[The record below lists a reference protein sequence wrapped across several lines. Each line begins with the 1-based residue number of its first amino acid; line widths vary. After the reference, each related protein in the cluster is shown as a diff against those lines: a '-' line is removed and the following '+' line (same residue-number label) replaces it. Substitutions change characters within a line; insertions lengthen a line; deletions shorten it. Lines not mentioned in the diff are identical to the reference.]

1 MPSINFYEEGITTL
15 SGGTPPPDFFDAGAM
30 RAITFTDYLGNEVTV
45 SGGVFLGSESML
57 VGVDQTVYATASPS
71 VISNVGPGLQSQI
84 TITFTEPIS
93 DFSVTLF
100 NGLSTSAM
108 YQIKDDRGDI
118 VPVTLGPNTDSST
131 DSQNVSLSNTNG
143 INQVTITTI
152 GASWDFSI
160 DNIVY
165 DFSVGDAQRLQNA
178 GLPADFSALISNVI
192 LFSEV
197 ADLLAP
203 STISNFLFTLQFS
216 VLYLTSLGEAMFSGP
231 IGARTDSGAA
241 NTFDPNYKLPYT
253 PTFVQLPTIS
263 PDLTITQQAA
273 NDANAALSDLSK
285 AVAYVQ
291 ALDVTSNRYN
301 SAMQEGDQGSV
312 ALQNASLD
320 TFLSL
325 SSSSLTAVVQGLH
338 TVYQD
343 VIGLNL
349 NLPTVTTQEINNFL
363 NNIQLNGFAGLPQ
376 QEQNLFNLFGL
387 SPTDEH
393 NVVSELL
400 SASPLSVPTSPL
412 TALQG
417 LKTAVLD
424 VANIYSGS
432 PTITNGLLSVLSL
445 DHQMELIYIGYFDRS
460 ADAGGFNFWEGQN
473 ATAQAHGQSAAVS
486 LTNIA
491 NSFAPQAETEAI
503 YPFLSNPHPNFSDP
517 TVQAGLAT
525 FIGNVYENLFD
536 RAGDSGGVGYWTGQ
550 IESGTVGLGAAVLA
564 IANGAIGSDATVLE
578 NKIMVALDFTNLT
591 RAANLDTA
599 LATPA
604 LVAEAKTV
612 LAGVDGLSFDDASVT
627 TAEALIQP
635 WIASHPNG
643 ALVAVVGSAAH
654 FELT

>member
-1 MPSINFYEEGITTL
+1 MPSINFYEEGVTTL

-30 RAITFTDYLGNEVTV
+30 RTITFTDHLGNETTV
-45 SGGVFLGSESML
+45 SGGVFLGSESHL

-84 TITFTEPIS
+84 TITFTESIS
-93 DFSVTLF
+93 DFSVTVF

-108 YQIKDDRGDI
+108 YQISDDKKDTEI
-118 VPVTLGPNTDSST
+118 ITLGPNTDSST

-143 INQVTITTI
+143 INQVTITAI

-197 ADLLAP
+197 ADLLSP

-241 NTFDPNYKLPYT
+241 NTFDLNYKLPYT

-263 PDLTITQQAA
+263 PDSTITQQAA
-273 NDANAALSDLSK
+273 NDANAAQSDLSK

-291 ALDVTSNRYN
+291 ALDVTVNRLD
-301 SAMQEGDQGSV
+301 SAMQASDQASV

-325 SSSSLTAVVQGLH
+325 SSSSVTAVVQDLH

-363 NNIQLNGFAGLPQ
+363 NNIQLHGFAGLPQ

-393 NVVSELL
+393 NVVNELL
-400 SASPLSVPTSPL
+400 SASPLSVPTSL
-412 TALQG
+412 TTALQG
-417 LKTAVLD
+417 LKTSVLD

-591 RAANLDTA
+591 GAANLGTT

>member
-1 MPSINFYEEGITTL
+1 MPSINFYEEGVTTL
-15 SGGTPPPDFFDAGAM
+15 SGGPPPPDFFDAGAM
-30 RAITFTDYLGNEVTV
+30 RASTFTDYLGNEVTV

-71 VISNVGPGLQSQI
+71 VISNVGPGLQSQV

-93 DFSVTLF
+93 DFSVTVF

-108 YQIKDDRGDI
+108 YQISDDKKDTKI
-118 VPVTLGPNTDSST
+118 ITLGPNTDSST
-131 DSQNVSLSNTNG
+131 DSQNLSLSNTNG

-165 DFSVGDAQRLQNA
+165 DFSVGDAQTLQNA

-197 ADLLAP
+197 ADLLSP

-263 PDLTITQQAA
+263 PDSTITQQAA

-291 ALDVTSNRYN
+291 ALDVTVNRLD
-301 SAMQEGDQGSV
+301 SAMQAGDQASV

-325 SSSSLTAVVQGLH
+325 SSSSVTAVVQDLH

-387 SPTDEH
+387 SPTDEQ

-400 SASPLSVPTSPL
+400 SANPLSVPTSL
-412 TALQG
+412 TTALQG

-424 VANIYSGS
+424 VASIYSGS
-432 PTITNGLLSVLSL
+432 PTITNGLLSALSL
-445 DHQMELIYIGYFDRS
+445 DQQMELIYIGYFNRS
-460 ADAGGFNFWEGQN
+460 ADSGGFSFWEGQN
-473 ATAQAHGQSAAVS
+473 ATAQAHGQSAPVA

-491 NSFAPQAETEAI
+491 NSFAPQVETEAI
-503 YPFLSNPHPNFSDP
+503 YPFLGNPNPNFSNP
-517 TVQAGLAT
+517 TVQAGLTT

-550 IESGTVGLGAAVLA
+550 IESGAVGLGAAVLA
-564 IANGAIGSDATVLE
+564 IANGATGSDATILE
-578 NKIMVALDFTNLT
+578 NKIIVALDFTNLNA
-591 RAANLDTA
+591 AANVPT
-599 LATPA
+599 TSA

-612 LAGVDGLSFDDASVT
+612 LAGVDGLSFNDASVT

>member
-1 MPSINFYEEGITTL
+1 
-15 SGGTPPPDFFDAGAM
+15 
-30 RAITFTDYLGNEVTV
+30 VTV

-71 VISNVGPGLQSQI
+71 VISNVGPGLQSQV

-93 DFSVTLF
+93 DFSVTVF

-108 YQIKDDRGDI
+108 YQISDDKKDTKI
-118 VPVTLGPNTDSST
+118 ITLGPNTDSST
-131 DSQNVSLSNTNG
+131 DSQNLSLSNTNG

-165 DFSVGDAQRLQNA
+165 DFSVGDAQTLQNA

-197 ADLLAP
+197 ADLLSP

-231 IGARTDSGAA
+231 PVAVAKTLSGTAY
-241 NTFDPNYKLPYT
+241 TFDPNYKLPYT

-263 PDLTITQQAA
+263 PDSTITQQAA

-291 ALDVTSNRYN
+291 ALDVTVNRLD
-301 SAMQEGDQGSV
+301 SAMQAGDQASV

-325 SSSSLTAVVQGLH
+325 SSSSVTAVVQDLH

-387 SPTDEH
+387 SPTDEQ
-393 NVVSELL
+393 NVVNEVL
-400 SASPLSVPTSPL
+400 SANPLSVPTSL
-412 TALQG
+412 TTALQG

-424 VANIYSGS
+424 VASIYSGS
-432 PTITNGLLSVLSL
+432 PTITNGLLSALSL
-445 DHQMELIYIGYFDRS
+445 DQQMELIYVGYFNRS
-460 ADAGGFNFWEGQN
+460 ADSGGFSFWEGQN
-473 ATAQAHGQSAAVS
+473 ATAQAHGQSAPVA

-491 NSFAPQAETEAI
+491 NSFAPQVETEAI
-503 YPFLSNPHPNFSDP
+503 YPFLSNPNPNFSNP
-517 TVQAGLAT
+517 
-525 FIGNVYENLFD
+525 
-536 RAGDSGGVGYWTGQ
+536 
-550 IESGTVGLGAAVLA
+550 
-564 IANGAIGSDATVLE
+564 
-578 NKIMVALDFTNLT
+578 
-591 RAANLDTA
+591 
-599 LATPA
+599 
-604 LVAEAKTV
+604 TV
-612 LAGVDGLSFDDASVT
+612 LAGARHLHW
-627 TAEALIQP
+627 ERL
-635 WIASHPNG
+635 
-643 ALVAVVGSAAH
+643 
-654 FELT
+654 

>member
-1 MPSINFYEEGITTL
+1 MPSINFYEEGVTTL

-30 RAITFTDYLGNEVTV
+30 RAITFADYLGNEVTV

-71 VISNVGPGLQSQI
+71 VISNVGPGLQSQV

-93 DFSVTLF
+93 DFSVTVF

-108 YQIKDDRGDI
+108 YQISDDKKDTKI
-118 VPVTLGPNTDSST
+118 ITLGPNTDSST
-131 DSQNVSLSNTNG
+131 DSQNLSLSNTNG

-152 GASWDFSI
+152 GTSWDFSI

-165 DFSVGDAQRLQNA
+165 DFSVGDAQTLQNA

-197 ADLLAP
+197 ADLLSP

-263 PDLTITQQAA
+263 PDSTITQQAA

-291 ALDVTSNRYN
+291 ALDVTVNRLD
-301 SAMQEGDQGSV
+301 SAMQAGDQASV

-325 SSSSLTAVVQGLH
+325 SSSSVTAVVQDLH

-387 SPTDEH
+387 SPTDEQ

-400 SASPLSVPTSPL
+400 SANPLSVPTSL
-412 TALQG
+412 TTALQG

-424 VANIYSGS
+424 VASIYSGS
-432 PTITNGLLSVLSL
+432 PTITNGLLSALSL
-445 DHQMELIYIGYFDRS
+445 DQQMELIYIGYFNRS
-460 ADAGGFNFWEGQN
+460 ADSGGFSFWEGQN
-473 ATAQAHGQSAAVS
+473 ATAQAHGQSAPVA

-491 NSFAPQAETEAI
+491 NSFAPQVETEAI
-503 YPFLSNPHPNFSDP
+503 YPFLSNPNPNFSNP
-517 TVQAGLAT
+517 TVQAGLTT

-550 IESGTVGLGAAVLA
+550 IESGAVGLGAAVLA
-564 IANGAIGSDATVLE
+564 IANGATGSDATILE
-578 NKIMVALDFTNLT
+578 NKIIVALDFTNLNA
-591 RAANLDTA
+591 AANVPT
-599 LATPA
+599 TSA

-612 LAGVDGLSFDDASVT
+612 LAGVDGLSFNDASVT